1 MKIFINAFLEG
12 NLGDDI
18 FVDLLLDRYPNHNFY
33 TLSSDYLPTK
43 NLKVFSNEFF
53 IKVIRKLS
61 LKSLFANRCDL
72 SVTIGG
78 SMFMEQ
84 KGDATRNFSLGKK
97 PYYIMGI
104 NFGPY
109 KSQTYF
115 DNIHSYFKDAED
127 ICFREEYSYNLFKDL
142 PNTRWVPD
150 IVFSM
155 DTSNIKITN
164 NKRVVFSIISCSRKI
179 EEKHTGN
186 YEKKIIQMTKFFINK
201 GYDICYMSFSKR
213 EGDENAISSILNK
226 CDEELKQKIS
236 VYNYRGNRKEALEE
250 LANSQIIVGGRF
262 HANIL
267 GMLLGK
273 TIIPMLYSNKT
284 KNVLDNMNFK
294 GKIIDIRTLNEADLH
309 EEISDKDLEYKQDIQ
324 YEIEHAE
331 EHFKKLD
338 KILRN

>member
-1 MKIFINAFLEG
+1 MKVFINAFLEG

-127 ICFREEYSYNLFKDL
+127 ICFRE
-142 PNTRWVPD
+142 
-150 IVFSM
+150 
-155 DTSNIKITN
+155 
-164 NKRVVFSIISCSRKI
+164 
-179 EEKHTGN
+179 
-186 YEKKIIQMTKFFINK
+186 
-201 GYDICYMSFSKR
+201 
-213 EGDENAISSILNK
+213 
-226 CDEELKQKIS
+226 
-236 VYNYRGNRKEALEE
+236 
-250 LANSQIIVGGRF
+250 
-262 HANIL
+262 
-267 GMLLGK
+267 
-273 TIIPMLYSNKT
+273 
-284 KNVLDNMNFK
+284 
-294 GKIIDIRTLNEADLH
+294 
-309 EEISDKDLEYKQDIQ
+309 
-324 YEIEHAE
+324 
-331 EHFKKLD
+331 
-338 KILRN
+338 

>member
-1 MKIFINAFLEG
+1 M
-12 NLGDDI
+12 
-18 FVDLLLDRYPNHNFY
+18 
-33 TLSSDYLPTK
+33 
-43 NLKVFSNEFF
+43 
-53 IKVIRKLS
+53 
-61 LKSLFANRCDL
+61 LFR
-72 SVTIGG
+72 
-78 SMFMEQ
+78 
-84 KGDATRNFSLGKK
+84 
-97 PYYIMGI
+97 
-104 NFGPY
+104 
-109 KSQTYF
+109 
-115 DNIHSYFKDAED
+115 
-127 ICFREEYSYNLFKDL
+127 
-142 PNTRWVPD
+142 
-150 IVFSM
+150 
-155 DTSNIKITN
+155 
-164 NKRVVFSIISCSRKI
+164 SIISCSRKI

-213 EGDENAISSILNK
+213 EGDEDAIASILNK

>member
-1 MKIFINAFLEG
+1 M
-12 NLGDDI
+12 
-18 FVDLLLDRYPNHNFY
+18 
-33 TLSSDYLPTK
+33 
-43 NLKVFSNEFF
+43 
-53 IKVIRKLS
+53 
-61 LKSLFANRCDL
+61 LFR
-72 SVTIGG
+72 S
-78 SMFMEQ
+78 
-84 KGDATRNFSLGKK
+84 KK

-213 EGDENAISSILNK
+213 EGDEDAIASILNK